1 MKLNNFKSVYAEV
14 HTLHGITIDPSN
26 FEDIA
31 LTGWDLIGNKQTR
44 LYKYTTSTI
53 NKRVKLPCNIDIL
66 EAVFSPEIES
76 NSSTQLS
83 SYPNLYN
90 QYVEQWIEA
99 WKRDKSVFYNKGR
112 LVKYRLEGDELVFER
127 DYPSLTILYHGI
139 IMDEDG
145 LPYLT
150 DKEVHALATYCAYN
164 DLYKKS
170 LAQRDGNLFQLSQA
184 IKADW
189 IRQCNAARVPE
200 HITQNEMNDILDVK
214 TRFDRKVYN
223 KSFKPIL

>member
-14 HTLHGITIDPSN
+14 HTLHGITVDPSN

-44 LYKYTTSTI
+44 LYKYTTSTV

-99 WKRDKSVFYNKGR
+99 WKRDKSAFYNKGR

-139 IMDEDG
+139 IIDEDG

-170 LAQRDGNLFQLSQA
+170 IAQRDGNLFQLSQA
-184 IKADW
+184 IKAD
-189 IRQCNAARVPE
+189 
-200 HITQNEMNDILDVK
+200 
-214 TRFDRKVYN
+214 
-223 KSFKPIL
+223 